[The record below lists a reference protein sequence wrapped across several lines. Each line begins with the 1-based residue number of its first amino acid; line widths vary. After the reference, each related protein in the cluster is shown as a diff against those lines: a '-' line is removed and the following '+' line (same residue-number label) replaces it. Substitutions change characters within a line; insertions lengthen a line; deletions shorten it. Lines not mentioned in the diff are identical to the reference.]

1 MGAVSPVRTRTPTYY
16 LDFTLQPGSSLTQEI
31 PSGWTTFVYTLRGRI
46 EIGGDLTVEPHH
58 TVLFTREGEAV
69 QIENRKEE
77 EAQLIMIAGK
87 PLGETSKYRTKNI
100 PHCMAGEPVARHGP
114 FVMNTKQELEQAFQ
128 DFHRA
133 TNGFE
138 RAKTWRSVSG
148 NT

>member
-31 PSGWTTFVYTLRGRI
+31 PSGWTAFVYTLRGRI
-46 EIGGDLTVEPHH
+46 EIGGDLTGDLTVEPHH

-87 PLGETSKYRTKNI
+87 PLGETSKYGTRNI
-100 PHCMAGEPVARHGP
+100 PHRIAWQVNR
-114 FVMNTKQELEQAFQ
+114 
-128 DFHRA
+128 
-133 TNGFE
+133 
-138 RAKTWRSVSG
+138 
-148 NT
+148 